1 MNGTLSNIGSKCKRY
16 FLVFAAMLL
25 VLLSSC
31 SIKSGI
37 KSLAGI
43 PVGTERTLPKS
54 NQYFSSGTVET
65 CAEFDIEDTQIV
77 QKFSFNANDLQPV
90 AFLKISKENR
100 HPVYS
105 GSSKIRSTIP
115 IFLEYQKLIL
125 HFSH

>member
-1 MNGTLSNIGSKCKRY
+1 MNGIISNKANNCKRY

-54 NQYFSSGTVET
+54 NQYFSSSPVET
-65 CAEFDIEDTQIV
+65 CAEFDIADTQIV

-90 AFLKISKENR
+90 ASLKISKENR